1 MILKYI
7 QKNMH
12 NNEENLIK
20 ERGIKN
26 LKQLSFNIG
35 EKYW

>member
-1 MILKYI
+1 
-7 QKNMH
+7 MH